1 MAFVD
6 RLRSVPFV
14 FEVVPPHRRAGER
27 VVAGLV
33 QRVQDAV
40 RSIPQ
45 LDAVNLPEVVE
56 ENYAARPLYRN
67 LDPRAFARMLNQGL
81 RVETIVDRVV
91 SHLDGM
97 AGLDA
102 YVRESLEAHGM
113 RNFVLVG
120 IAREG
125 VTYPGPDVARA
136 TARLRELTRGRRD
149 VACGNIAIPERPG
162 EVERL
167 VRKTRAG
174 VQFFTTQVLFEPEP
188 VGSVLR
194 EYGEACVAAGLSPA
208 TVLLSF
214 APVADREDIE
224 FLGWLGARITPKTAE
239 ALLDHRGREPGTAS
253 MDVARSTWVCVRDA
267 AAGARHPVPLG
278 VNVEEISVHNFDLA
292 VRMARGFAALRDAGA
307 T

>member
-27 VVAGLV
+27 AVASLV

-40 RSIPQ
+40 RAIPQ
-45 LDAVNLPEVVE
+45 IDAVNLPEVVE

-67 LDPRAFARMLNQGL
+67 LDPRAFSRMLNQGL

-91 SHLDGM
+91 PHLGGM

-102 YVRESLEAHGM
+102 YVRESLEAHGV

-125 VTYPGPDVARA
+125 VTYPGPNVAKA
-136 TARLRELTRGRRD
+136 TARLRELTRDRTD
-149 VACGNIAIPERPG
+149 VACGNIVIPERAG

-167 VRKTRAG
+167 MRKTRAG
-174 VQFFTTQVLFEPEP
+174 AQFFTTQVLFEAEP
-188 VGSVLR
+188 AASVVR
-194 EYGEACVAAGLSPA
+194 EYGDACAAAGLSPA
-208 TVLLSF
+208 TVILSF
-214 APVADREDIE
+214 APVADREDVQ
-224 FLGWLGARITPKTAE
+224 FLEWLGAWIPPRTAE
-239 ALLDHRGREPGTAS
+239 ALLDHRGREPGMAS
-253 MDVARSTWVCVRDA
+253 MDVARSTWARVRDA
-267 AAGARHPVPLG
+267 VAGARHPVPLG
-278 VNVEEISVHNFDLA
+278 VNVEEISVHTFDLA
-292 VRMARGFAALRDAGA
+292 VRMAREFAALRDAGA